1 MSERYFTI
9 TGLDKLQ
16 RLGRVL
22 EMEAAEVRGELEA
35 GLQVAADAVKA
46 RAIRSART
54 TLPKSGGL
62 AERVAGGQFQVRRR
76 LTPAGAAVTLEVDSP
91 YRIDRM
97 DAGEVRHPVFGGSAW
112 VVQPIT
118 PGWFSD
124 ATHDAEELGTV
135 ALGAVVEHIIHH
147 IEDGV
152 NL

>member
-1 MSERYFTI
+1 MSETYFKV
-9 TGLDKLQ
+9 TGLDKLH

-22 EMEAAEVRGELEA
+22 EAEAGEVRVELEA
-35 GLQVAADAVKA
+35 GLQIAADAVKA
-46 RAIRSART
+46 RTIDSART

-62 AERVAGGQFQVRRR
+62 AEQVAGGVFRVRRR
-76 LTPAGAAVTLEVDSP
+76 LTPAGAAVTVEAASP

-118 PGWFSD
+118 PGWFSN
-124 ATHDAEELGTV
+124 ATRGAEELGTA
-135 ALGAVVEHIIHH
+135 ALTAAVEHIKHH